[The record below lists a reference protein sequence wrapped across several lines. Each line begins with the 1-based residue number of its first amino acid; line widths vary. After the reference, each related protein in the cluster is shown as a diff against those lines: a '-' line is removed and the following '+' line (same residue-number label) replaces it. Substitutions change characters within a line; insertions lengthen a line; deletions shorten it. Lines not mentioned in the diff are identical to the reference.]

1 MLLKLLFYYVC
12 VCVFNKSNR
21 VYLVFI
27 KCNFNGERERERDD
41 QSSQVVRE
49 FQKKKVKKERNFAS
63 FLTDRRQKKT
73 LEAAFSSTTS

>member
-21 VYLVFI
+21 AYLVFI

-49 FQKKKVKKERNFAS
+49 FQKKKGEKREKFC
-63 FLTDRRQKKT
+63 FFFDRQKRAKKT
-73 LEAAFSSTTS
+73 EAAFSSTTS